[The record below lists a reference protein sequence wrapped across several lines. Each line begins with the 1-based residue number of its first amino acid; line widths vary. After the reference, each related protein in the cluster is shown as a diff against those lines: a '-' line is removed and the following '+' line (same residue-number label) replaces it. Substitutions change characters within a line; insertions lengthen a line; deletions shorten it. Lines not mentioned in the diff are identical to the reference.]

1 MGIVFGITGTKGPA
15 YAVLLK
21 STTYEIRAY
30 EGYLTAETHSGN
42 GNDNGFS
49 TLANYIG
56 VFGKPA
62 NEVSQSMA
70 MTHPVFMET
79 TKKIDMTAPVLTQKA
94 MMKFVLP
101 AEYKTISQAPK
112 PTDSRVVLKQ
122 HEPQYVAVIGFSGW
136 YSEHSGL
143 SNLMKLT
150 RSLKADGYINI
161 DEANAADLPW
171 SVAQYHPPFTL
182 PFLRLNEVWI
192 QLDPSLS
199 EPLRKLLIK
208 QQNELNKHPDL

>member
-15 YAVLLK
+15 YNVLLK
-21 STTYEIRAY
+21 SATYEIRAY
-30 EGYLTAETHSGN
+30 EGYLTAETHTN
-42 GNDNGFS
+42 GDNGFN

-56 VFGKPA
+56 VFGTPE
-62 NEVSQSMA
+62 NNVSQPLS

-79 TKKIDMTAPVLTQKA
+79 TKKIDMTSPVLTQA
-94 MMKFVLP
+94 SVMKFVLP
-101 AEYKTISQAPK
+101 AEYKTIDQAPK
-112 PTDSRVVLKQ
+112 PTDVRVVIKQ
-122 HEPQYVAVIGFSGW
+122 HNPQFVAVIGFSGW

-143 SNLMKLT
+143 THLMKLART
-150 RSLKADGYINI
+150 LKTDGYINI
-161 DEANAADLPW
+161 QDEANASELPW

-192 QLDPSLS
+192 QLDPSVS
-199 EPLRKLLIK
+199 EPLRKLLEK